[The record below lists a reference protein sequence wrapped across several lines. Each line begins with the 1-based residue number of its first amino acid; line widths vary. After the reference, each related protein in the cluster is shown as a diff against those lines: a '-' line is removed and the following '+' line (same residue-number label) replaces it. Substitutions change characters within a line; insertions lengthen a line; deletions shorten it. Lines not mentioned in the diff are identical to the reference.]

1 MNWLDVL
8 IIVIIAVP
16 MAIGLRVGLVRTVT
30 GLVSL
35 AVGTLLATLF
45 WRQTATI
52 VGVFIPDENLAA
64 LAGYFIILLLTVAAG
79 WAAAVF
85 IKTALTVLLL
95 GWVDKVGGIAFGA
108 AVGSVIVAA
117 VIWSLESFSGAGVQE
132 AVDTSALRPYF
143 TFLVPILRR
152 LSGEVD
158 LSTINSA

>member
-8 IIVIIAVP
+8 IIVIMAVP
-16 MAIGLRVGLVRTVT
+16 MAVGLRVGMIRTVT
-30 GLVSL
+30 GLASI

-45 WRQTATI
+45 WRQTGAI
-52 VGVFIPDENLAA
+52 VGVFIPDDNLAA
-64 LAGYFIILLLTVAAG
+64 LAGYFVILVITVAAG

-95 GWVDKVGGIAFGA
+95 GWLDKVGGIVFGA
-108 AVGSVIVAA
+108 AVGSVVVAA
-117 VIWSLESFSGAGVQE
+117 VFWSLESFTGAGVQE

-143 TFLVPILRR
+143 AFLVPILRR